1 MIKRKSQIKTLM
13 TFILAMIFLVVIGIM
28 MISQTQTS
36 IQIGIEERAH
46 QAVLATVKTIRNSIV
61 SRSVHV
67 ENLSL
72 SLDIFGNEQELVNI
86 LINTLQKDPLLEGI
100 YVGFEQTG
108 KLIGCKV
115 ENDGF
120 VQWVQPE
127 YYDPRDRLW
136 YIEAIKSSD
145 PIYTPAYVDVATK
158 KYIVTI
164 AKAIHNIDGQLMGVV
179 GLDLPLEKIKDNL
192 SYLET
197 KQIGSIIIAD
207 SVGTILAHPDKG
219 MMSHNIRALSGQ
231 MGQIGK
237 AMVRGEKGWQ
247 IIKYREN
254 NYYIYY
260 QPIDVINWS
269 VGILMPEAEVT
280 GGSTA
285 FLTQIGL
292 SGYLVLISIIFF
304 AVFISVKQKN

>member
-1 MIKRKSQIKTLM
+1 M
-13 TFILAMIFLVVIGIM
+13 TFILAMILLVVIGIM
-28 MISQTQTS
+28 IISQTQTT

-72 SLDIFGNEQELVNI
+72 SLDVFGNEQELKNI
-86 LINTLQKDPLLEGI
+86 LSNTLKKDPLIEGI
-100 YVGFEQTG
+100 YVGFEETG
-108 KLIGCKV
+108 KLIGCTV
-115 ENDGF
+115 EDGES

-127 YYDPRDRLW
+127 YYDPRNRIW
-136 YIEAIKSSD
+136 YREAIKSSAS
-145 PIYTPAYVDVATK
+145 IYTPAYVDVATK

-164 AKAIHNIDGQLMGVV
+164 AKVIHNIDGQLKGVV
-179 GLDLPLEKIKDNL
+179 GLDISLEKIKDNL

-197 KQIGSIIIAD
+197 KQIGSIIIVD

-219 MMSHNIRALSGQ
+219 MMSHNIRALP
-231 MGQIGK
+231 GQIGQVGK
-237 AMVRGEKGWQ
+237 AMVSGEKGWQ
-247 IIKYREN
+247 IIKYGKT

-260 QPIDVINWS
+260 QPIDVIDWS
-269 VGILMPEAEVT
+269 VGIIIPQAEVT
-280 GGSTA
+280 GASAT
-285 FLTQIGL
+285 FVTQIGL

-304 AVFISVKQKN
+304 TVFISVKQKN